1 MSQATESLF
10 AENHEHFFNS
20 IGQNAKTSQR
30 AYVGR
35 STLDSRHC
43 SARLARQ
50 KSAISGREQSQQD
63 PRLFDHLVGAREQR
77 WRHFEAERFR
87 GLEVDHKLV
96 LCRLLDWYVGG
107 FCAA

>member
-1 MSQATESLF
+1 
-10 AENHEHFFNS
+10 
-20 IGQNAKTSQR
+20 
-30 AYVGR
+30 VGR
-35 STLDSRHC
+35 GDESAWGPDLVIRRRLLNVRIAPESGSR
-43 SARLARQ
+43 SALLRCR